1 MDEFVTYKQAM
12 QLLKSDAS
20 NMHKTLKKHGI
31 LRVDAGIQGDKAY
44 YIKEEVVKLSEEI
57 ARRRIP
63 KQPDEWDTQ
72 EIANHFK
79 IHKTTAVKLVK
90 QPGFPP
96 VKRRY
101 IKGTA
106 TNATRVW
113 DANEIKL
120 TRKEDFKNYNS
131 PRSERKHPKVKK
143 QQPITK
149 MMDLEK
155 QFLRGFK
162 L

>member
-1 MDEFVTYKQAM
+1 MDEFITYKQAM

-20 NMHKTLKKHGI
+20 NMHKTLKQCGI

-44 YIKEEVVKLSEEI
+44 YRKYEVVKLAEEI
-57 ARRRIP
+57 ARRRIS
-63 KQPDEWDTQ
+63 KQHDEWDTQ
-72 EIANHFK
+72 DIANHFK
-79 IHKTTAVKLVK
+79 IHKTTAVKLVR
-90 QPGFPP
+90 QPGFPS
-96 VKRRY
+96 VKRKY
-101 IKGTA
+101 IKGKS

-120 TRKEDFKNYNS
+120 TKKEDFRNYNS